1 MLSFIVLVGVVPL
14 EDLITNQTINRKS
27 EHVDIALSELINA
40 ISKESGFNDVD
51 FIHCA
56 TPELDLSDIDTRVTL
71 LGRELSAPIIIA
83 AMTGGYPRA
92 KLINGTLAEAAEIL
106 NIGMGVGSQRA
117 AIQNPALENTFSIT
131 RKKAPNALLIGNIGA
146 PQLNLG
152 FGIKEIKKT
161 VEMINADALA
171 IHLNPLQEAVQPEGD
186 TNFSN
191 ILEKISEIC
200 LKVDF
205 VKIVAKET
213 GTGISM
219 EVGKKLE
226 ECGVSAIDIGGAGG
240 TSFSAVEKYRAKM
253 QKNIVFEKIGEKFW
267 DWGIP
272 TAQSTVEVA
281 ASTSNVEII
290 STGGI
295 RSGIDVAKAIALGA
309 DATGIAYPLLKPAYG
324 GDVGTAIKIIEEYI
338 RELRTTMFL
347 IGVKNIEELKKASL
361 LITGNLAERL
371 RLRNIDPKRY
381 VNRKC

>member
-1 MLSFIVLVGVVPL
+1 MIPL
-14 EDLITNQTINRKS
+14 EDLITDQTINRKA
-27 EHVDIALSELINA
+27 EHVDIVLNEIVNA
-40 ISKESGFNDVD
+40 INKESGFNDID

-56 TPELDLSDIDTRVTL
+56 TPELDLSDINTQVIL
-71 LGRELSAPIIIA
+71 LDHELSAPIIIA

-92 KLINGTLAEAAEIL
+92 ELINGTLAEAAEIL

-117 AIQNPALENTFSIT
+117 AIQNPALESTFSIT

-161 VEMINADALA
+161 VEMIYADALA

-213 GTGISM
+213 GAGISM
-219 EVGKKLE
+219 EVAKKLE
-226 ECGVSAIDIGGAGG
+226 DCGVSAIDLGGTGG
-240 TSFSAVEKYRAKM
+240 TSFSAVEKNRAKM
-253 QKNIVFEKIGEKFW
+253 QKNIVFEKIGERFW

-272 TAQSTVEVA
+272 TAQSTIEVDT
-281 ASTSNVEII
+281 STSNVEII

-295 RSGIDVAKAIALGA
+295 RSGIDVAKAIVLGA
-309 DATGIAYPLLKPAYG
+309 KAAGIAYPLLKPAYG
-324 GDVGTAIKIIEEYI
+324 GDVGSVIKILEEYI

-347 IGVKNIEELKKASL
+347 TGAKNIEEFKKTSL

-371 RLRNIDPKRY
+371 KLRNIDPKKY